1 MSISLDSQA
10 QIETLATHYRA
21 ILQLIGENPER
32 EGLLKTPQRVA
43 KAMAFLTQGY
53 SEDARSIIHSARF
66 REQNTHGQSVIVKD
80 IEFFSLCEHH
90 MLPFWGIAHIA
101 YVPNEY
107 IVGLSKIPRLVNC
120 FARRLQVQ
128 ERLTTDIMH
137 AIQDYLKPLGVGVV
151 IKAQHMCMMMRGV
164 EKKQSATVTTAY
176 AGELRDNKERREEF
190 LRLIN
195 H

>member
-1 MSISLDSQA
+1 MHTSSDRLDK
-10 QIETLATHYRA
+10 LATHYRE
-21 ILQLIGENPER
+21 ILELIGENPER

-43 KAMAFLTQGY
+43 KAMAFLTRGY
-53 SEDARSIIHSARF
+53 SEDAQSIIQSARF
-66 REQNTHGQSVIVKD
+66 REQNTRGQSVIVKD

-90 MLPFWGIAHIA
+90 MLPFWGVAHIA

-137 AIQDYLKPLGVGVV
+137 AIQDYLNPLGVGVV

-164 EKKQSATVTTAY
+164 EKKQSTTVTTAY
-176 AGELRDNKERREEF
+176 AGELKDNKERREEF
-190 LRLIN
+190 LRLID